1 MSDVM
6 LYVLISGILMLGSYF
21 MFNSA
26 KKQMKS
32 RRKLY
37 KRSSIS
43 NFVQNILFVVKGIL
57 TVAFLGMGI
66 IFVSLGMDE
75 YKKGNQPE
83 VAGAATETP
92 SAEKAGEKENV
103 DPGKELFE
111 KGYEAYNNG
120 RTEEAVELFHKIK
133 KKSAYYTKAQES
145 LELIEQEQYWN
156 SVDYP
161 TYAEITKSPEDY
173 VEKLVSFAGPIVDIV
188 EHKGKTLVV
197 IAATFENG
205 FAESDVLA
213 VYPSTI
219 EYMENDMVTITGT
232 MKGSYLQVEQ
242 KNFIGNYLN
251 AAYSFSTTGYSN
263 VNQIPV
269 IEADHID

>member
-1 MSDVM
+1 MNDVM

-37 KRSSIS
+37 RRRSIS
-43 NFVQNILFVVKGIL
+43 SFMQSILLVVKGVL
-57 TVAFLGMGI
+57 AVAFLGMGI
-66 IFVSLGMDE
+66 VFVSLGMDE
-75 YKKGNQPE
+75 YKKGHQPE
-83 VAGAATETP
+83 VAGAAETP
-92 SAEKAGEKENV
+92 SAEKAREKENA
-103 DPGKELFE
+103 DPGKELYE

-145 LELIEQEQYWN
+145 LELIEQELYWN

-173 VEKLVSFAGPIVDIV
+173 TEKLVSFTGPIIDIV
-188 EHKGKTLVV
+188 EHNGKTLVV

-205 FAESDVLA
+205 FSESDVLA
-213 VYPSTI
+213 VYPSTT

-232 MKGSYLQVEQ
+232 MKGSYLQVE
-242 KNFIGNYLN
+242 
-251 AAYSFSTTGYSN
+251 
-263 VNQIPV
+263 
-269 IEADHID
+269 